1 LTIGVLPGVVLAISL
16 ALTHVLQKIYQP
28 QDAILGVVP
37 ELEGYNDIAL
47 SPNSK
52 TIPGI
57 IIYRI
62 GGPLLFFNAEFF
74 KSRIHELVDAAD
86 TPPRWLVLS
95 MEAVTQLDVTG
106 IQAQID
112 IRHELERKGVQML
125 LARPMQFVLK
135 FSEHLDTQD
144 RLGRENI
151 FPSVRSA
158 VEHILAKG
166 QQNSSL
172 G

>member
-1 LTIGVLPGVVLAISL
+1 
-16 ALTHVLQKIYQP
+16 
-28 QDAILGVVP
+28 
-37 ELEGYNDIAL
+37 
-47 SPNSK
+47 
-52 TIPGI
+52 
-57 IIYRI
+57 
-62 GGPLLFFNAEFF
+62 
-74 KSRIHELVDAAD
+74 
-86 TPPRWLVLS
+86 